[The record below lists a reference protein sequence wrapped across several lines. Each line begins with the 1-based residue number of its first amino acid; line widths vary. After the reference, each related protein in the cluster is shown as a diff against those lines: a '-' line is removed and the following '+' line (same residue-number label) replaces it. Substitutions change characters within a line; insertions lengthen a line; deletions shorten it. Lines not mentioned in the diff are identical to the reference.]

1 MDARNPK
8 YNADGSIDLE
18 IEHPDFGWLPFTA
31 SPDDPEEFGRTMYTQ
46 VLAGAFGTISP
57 YVAPQPTSADIL
69 AEKKRQRQA
78 IVDAITV
85 TTSTNK
91 VFDGNEDAQS
101 RMSRA
106 IQASQI
112 ANIQTTTWVLANNVP
127 TSVTLAELQEA
138 LVLSMQVMGTVWAT
152 PYE

>member
-31 SPDDPEEFGRTMYTQ
+31 TPDDPEEFGRTLYAQ
-46 VLAGAFGTISP
+46 VLAGDFGTISP
-57 YVAPQPTSADIL
+57 YVAPQPTSAEIL

-78 IVDAITV
+78 IVDAIQV
-85 TTSTNK
+85 TTASGK

-106 IQASQI
+106 IQTAQI
-112 ANIQTTTWVLANNVP
+112 ANIPSTTWVLANNVP
-127 TSVTLAELQEA
+127 TTVTLSELQEA
-138 LVLSMQVMGTVWAT
+138 LVLSMQAMGAVWAA
-152 PYE
+152 PYA

>member
-1 MDARNPK
+1 MKYASTFVYPDEAERVVIVLPLTAVPGFDPENPPARAYLVPDEVEVGWEK
-8 YNADGSIDLE
+8 QSDGSFAP
-18 IEHPDFGWLPFTA
+18 HTPT
-31 SPDDPEEFGRTMYTQ
+31 PEE
-46 VLAGAFGTISP
+46 
-57 YVAPQPTSADIL
+57 IL

-85 TTSTNK
+85 TVYSGK

-106 IQASQI
+106 IMSAEI
-112 ANIQTTTWVLANNVP
+112 ADTPSTTWVLANNVP
-127 TSVTLAELQEA
+127 TVVTLAELKEA
-138 LVLSMQVMGTVWAT
+138 LVLSMQTMGAVWAD